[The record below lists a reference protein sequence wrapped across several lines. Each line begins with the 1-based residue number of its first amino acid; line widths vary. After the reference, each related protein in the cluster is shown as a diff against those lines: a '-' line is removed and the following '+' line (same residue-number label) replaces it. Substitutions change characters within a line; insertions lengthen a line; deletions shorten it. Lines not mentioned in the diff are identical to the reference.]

1 MPQFLNPEQQW
12 KKDERDRATHQRG
25 ARKVFQGL
33 LAALQPY
40 AAQAMKTL
48 PDDPAKQGRL
58 FMVLIKD
65 DLAVGG
71 FVKKYMGTTDDDARA
86 YSWQNA
92 AKYLLRD
99 VSLGKLGQGD
109 AFKRLDVLSGQG
121 FQALAMSVAQQPI
134 REALPERFR
143 AFLPRNVVVDV
154 DSDGTIQRVTDRF
167 DHERFTLG
175 EKIKRLRQI
184 VAQYNDIAKKVK
196 ADLRSSDEVTKLCA
210 LITAI
215 IMETGIRPGAEGNAA
230 FKTINGEKVEIE
242 TFGAVTLGPA
252 HVKFVRANF
261 TQLEFIG
268 KKGGLNTASLT
279 DSQIIHVLNEYTEK
293 ALTKGSKFVFVTA
306 EGETV
311 SYTDLQRYFRERFK
325 GIAPTDFRKL
335 KATETVLNS
344 LRDQQEELYQ
354 RIRDFAKDESQN
366 LAERVVEL
374 LVRTIEAA
382 MKQAQEALSHD
393 SVETTRGAYIDPQ
406 VLLSFLSTGRA
417 SASMQDAILDNK
429 IQLSFDPMKFIEV
442 ANARALAATFVRQQA
457 KKASL
462 RDVLEG
468 VEEDLD
474 TGFMRTAAAEGQP
487 DPKKKYDLY
496 VAYGQGADEVLKKD
510 LKPSEAARA
519 MKVVDSVLGAADDL
533 NEEEHGAKLKKLQ
546 DRLDKGAFGVK
557 MNLGGEL
564 FLVLKDHEDEDVAWH
579 WTSDEWELE

>member
-1 MPQFLNPEQQW
+1 MSDAPSTAGVL
-12 KKDERDRATHQRG
+12 RLS
-25 ARKVFQGL
+25 VGL
-33 LAALQPY
+33 L
-40 AAQAMKTL
+40 
-48 PDDPAKQGRL
+48 DPAKQFKKDKSSLARHQREARKDFAALLTALQPVYQKTVDLLPGKDVETLKSRGRA
-58 FMVLIKD
+58 FVKLIKGD
-65 DLAVGG
+65 PQVTKFQD
-71 FVKKYMGTTDDDARA
+71 KYIGTQDDDAKA
-86 YSWQNA
+86 YSWRNA
-92 AKYLLRD
+92 VVYMLRD
-99 VSLGKLGQGD
+99 LSLGVLGIRDAQDKLDTIAGNGY
-109 AFKRLDVLSGQG
+109 
-121 FQALAMSVAQQPI
+121 QAMAMSESQKPL
-134 REALPERFR
+134 RKNLPEQLR
-143 AFLPRNVVVDV
+143 AFLPANVVVEV
-154 DSDGTIQRVTDRF
+154 DKDGYISQVTDRF
-167 DHERFTLG
+167 ENERFTLG

-184 VAQYNDIAKKVK
+184 VSQYNDIAKKVK

-230 FKTINGEKVEIE
+230 FKTVNGEKVEIE
-242 TFGAVTLGPA
+242 TFGAVTLGPT

-306 EGETV
+306 EGKTV
-311 SYTDLQRYFRERFK
+311 SYTDLQKYFRDRFK

-344 LRDQQEELYQ
+344 LREQQEDLYQ

-382 MKQAQEALSHD
+382 MAQAQEALSHD
-393 SVETTRGAYIDPQ
+393 SVDTTRGSYIDPQ

-429 IQLSFDPMKFIEV
+429 IRLSFDPMKFIEV
-442 ANARALAATFVRQQA
+442 ANARALAAVFARQEA

-468 VEEDLD
+468 VQDDLD
-474 TGFMRTAAAEGQP
+474 TF
-487 DPKKKYDLY
+487 
-496 VAYGQGADEVLKKD
+496 
-510 LKPSEAARA
+510 
-519 MKVVDSVLGAADDL
+519 
-533 NEEEHGAKLKKLQ
+533 
-546 DRLDKGAFGVK
+546 
-557 MNLGGEL
+557 
-564 FLVLKDHEDEDVAWH
+564 
-579 WTSDEWELE
+579 

>member
-1 MPQFLNPEQQW
+1 MPDVPSTAEVL
-12 KKDERDRATHQRG
+12 RLA
-25 ARKVFQGL
+25 VGL
-33 LAALQPY
+33 LAPEKQFKKDKSGLARHQREARKDFATLLTALQPLY
-40 AAQAMKTL
+40 GKTVELL
-48 PDDPAKQGRL
+48 PGKDAEALKSRGRA
-58 FMVLIKD
+58 FVKLIKD
-65 DLAVGG
+65 DPRVTG
-71 FVKKYMGTTDDDARA
+71 FADKYIGTQDDDAKA
-86 YSWQNA
+86 YSWRNAIVYMLRDLSLGILA
-92 AKYLLRD
+92 AKAAQD
-99 VSLGKLGQGD
+99 KLDTVAANGY
-109 AFKRLDVLSGQG
+109 
-121 FQALAMSVAQQPI
+121 QALAMSESQGPL
-134 REALPERFR
+134 RKSLPEQLR
-143 AFLPRNVVVDV
+143 AFLPANVVVEV
-154 DSDGTIQRVTDRF
+154 DKDGYISQVTDRF
-167 DHERFTLG
+167 ENERFTLG

-184 VAQYNDIAKKVK
+184 VSQYNNIAKRVK

-230 FKTINGEKVEIE
+230 FKTVNGEKVEVE

-344 LRDQQEELYQ
+344 LRDQQEDLYQ

-468 VEEDLD
+468 VEADLD
-474 TGFMRTAAAEGQP
+474 SF
-487 DPKKKYDLY
+487 
-496 VAYGQGADEVLKKD
+496 
-510 LKPSEAARA
+510 
-519 MKVVDSVLGAADDL
+519 
-533 NEEEHGAKLKKLQ
+533 
-546 DRLDKGAFGVK
+546 
-557 MNLGGEL
+557 
-564 FLVLKDHEDEDVAWH
+564 
-579 WTSDEWELE
+579 